1 MIFDEWAR
9 QITNRILRLI
19 DLMKWQTGHVLL
31 LEKQDTGPLDSLYF
45 PGTIMCAGIAVSLCM
60 EMF

>member
-19 DLMKWQTGHVLL
+19 DLMKWQTRRVLF
-31 LEKQDTGPLDSLYF
+31 LEKQDTGPLGSLYF
-45 PGTIMCAGIAVSLCM
+45 PGAIMCDGIPVFL
-60 EMF
+60 